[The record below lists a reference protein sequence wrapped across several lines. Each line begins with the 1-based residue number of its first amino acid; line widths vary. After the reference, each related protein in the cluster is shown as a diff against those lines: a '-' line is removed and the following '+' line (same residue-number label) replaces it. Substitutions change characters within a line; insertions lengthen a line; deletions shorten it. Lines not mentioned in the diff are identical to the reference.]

1 MSQVKTAE
9 NQQLDQILET
19 EWADLIYEGSEI
31 EGFKTI
37 EVTGNGARRWM
48 EDHTV
53 ITRGPSGQHYSWN
66 FDQGLTEMQ
75 EDDYYMDGAKPVY
88 QHRVV
93 QVITVWK
100 DEPEA

>member
-1 MSQVKTAE
+1 MSQKSEE
-9 NQQLDQILET
+9 NQQLDQILE
-19 EWADLIYEGSEI
+19 ADWDRLSREGRAAY
-31 EGFKTI
+31 GFKTI

-88 QHRVV
+88 PHKVV
-93 QVITVWK
+93 QVTTVWK